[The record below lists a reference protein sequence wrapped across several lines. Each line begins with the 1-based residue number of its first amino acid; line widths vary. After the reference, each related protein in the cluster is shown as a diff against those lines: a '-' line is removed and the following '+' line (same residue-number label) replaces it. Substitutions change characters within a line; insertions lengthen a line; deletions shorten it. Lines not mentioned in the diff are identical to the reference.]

1 MTTAII
7 VAAGGSTRMGFDK
20 LAADLCGK
28 PVLQWSI
35 EAFDTC
41 HAVDDIIVVAGESA
55 RGLVEEWMKA
65 GLFRKPIQVCAGGAQ
80 RHLSV
85 HEGLKKVRQGVETVA
100 VHDGARP
107 LITPE
112 QIACCVARAQE
123 TMAAVCARPVTETLK
138 RADEHG
144 IITDSIGREDAWIME
159 TPQVFNRTLIT
170 QAYEEILQDE
180 VLVTD
185 EVSAA
190 QYLGAQVTV
199 VGNPSPNPKITF
211 PADLEFAARLVRG
224 AK

>member
-28 PVLQWSI
+28 PVLQRSI
-35 EAFDTC
+35 EAFDAC
-41 HAVDDIIVVAGESA
+41 EAIDDLIIVASESA
-55 RGLVEEWMKA
+55 RALVEQWTGA
-65 GLFRKPIQVCAGGAQ
+65 GFFRKPIQICAGGAQ

-85 HEGLKKVRQGVETVA
+85 HEGLKKVRAGVQIVA
-100 VHDGARP
+100 IHDGARP

-112 QIACCVARAQE
+112 QITRCVDRAKE

-138 RADEHG
+138 RTDEQG
-144 IITDSIGREDAWIME
+144 VISDSIPREDAWIME
-159 TPQVFNRTLIT
+159 TPQVFDRNLIT
-170 QAYEEILQDE
+170 QAYEEVIQDE

-211 PADLEFAARLVRG
+211 PADLELAARLVLG
-224 AK
+224 GK